1 MESTNKVYSVSDDE
15 FIQICENSTSVRQ
28 INDKLGYA
36 TGRIGTYTY
45 QLIRKRIS
53 ELKRPDLEE
62 KFSGNQ
68 RATYKKKINSLSK
81 EELKELVENSQT
93 LSECLD
99 KIGVERTAKKN
110 SFHGR
115 AFDALKEALDKY
127 NIDYSHLSQIAGI
140 KNWDDN
146 SKADITKYF
155 TKNNYHGTGPLKRI
169 IIREKLIPYICSNCG
184 LTDEWNGKKLNLQ
197 LHHKDGDRT
206 NNELT
211 NLTFLC
217 PNCHSQT
224 ENYCGKNTERVRAL
238 SKTF

>member
-15 FIQICENSTSVRQ
+15 FIQICENSTSVKQ
-28 INDKLGYA
+28 INDELGY
-36 TGRIGTYTY
+36 TGIGTYTY

-62 KFSGNQ
+62 KFAAKQQARGI
-68 RATYKKKINSLSK
+68 YKKKINSLSK
-81 EELKELVENSQT
+81 EELKELVEDSQT

-99 KIGVERTAKKN
+99 KIGIERTGPKN
-110 SFHGR
+110 SFYGKV
-115 AFDALKEALDKY
+115 FKALKETLDKY
-127 NIDYSHLSQIAGI
+127 NIDYSHFSQSTGI
-140 KNWDDN
+140 KNWTDD
-146 SKADITKYF
+146 SKADIIKYF

-184 LTDEWNGKKLNLQ
+184 LTDEWNGEKLNLQ

>member
-15 FIQICENSTSVRQ
+15 FIQICENSTSVKQ
-28 INDKLGYA
+28 INDKLGY
-36 TGRIGTYTY
+36 TGMGTYTY

-62 KFSGNQ
+62 KFSQNRRGNY
-68 RATYKKKINSLSK
+68 RGKIDSLSK
-81 EELKELVENSQT
+81 DELKKMVENSQT

-99 KIGVERTAKKN
+99 KIGVERTAPKN
-110 SFHGR
+110 SFHWR
-115 AFDALKEALDKY
+115 AFNALKETLDKY

-146 SKADITKYF
+146 NKADITKYF

>member
-15 FIQICENSTSVRQ
+15 FIQICENSISIRQ

-36 TGRIGTYTY
+36 AGRIGTYTY

-99 KIGVERTAKKN
+99 KIGVELIEEDLIIVEDNVLRHDSMKLSSLIFSYLMRQLYVIYYKYKK
-110 SFHGR
+110 
-115 AFDALKEALDKY
+115 
-127 NIDYSHLSQIAGI
+127 
-140 KNWDDN
+140 
-146 SKADITKYF
+146 
-155 TKNNYHGTGPLKRI
+155 
-169 IIREKLIPYICSNCG
+169 
-184 LTDEWNGKKLNLQ
+184 
-197 LHHKDGDRT
+197 
-206 NNELT
+206 
-211 NLTFLC
+211 
-217 PNCHSQT
+217 
-224 ENYCGKNTERVRAL
+224 
-238 SKTF
+238 